1 MTGRS
6 SMRCSAALVA
16 VAILVCGAVASAQGP
31 TYGLGRTPTEEEMNP
46 WDAAIGIDG
55 EGLPRGEGTAE
66 EGAVVY
72 MTRSCANCHGPT
84 GVEGPAPPL
93 VGPPRSFPYP
103 SSTGGYPGNTWSGRG
118 ISNFPF
124 APLIWSFINKAMP
137 LKQRGYLK
145 PDEIYSLTA
154 YLLHRNGI
162 IGETDVM
169 NETTLPEVQMPNR
182 GGYVPPPFK
191 EWKPGM
197 RQAEVK

>member
-6 SMRCSAALVA
+6 SMRYSGLLLLT
-16 VAILVCGAVASAQGP
+16 AIVVCGTVALAQGP
-31 TYGLGRTPTEEEMNP
+31 TYELGRTPTEEELEP

-55 EGLPRGEGTAE
+55 EGLPRGRGTAQQGE
-66 EGAVVY
+66 VIY
-72 MTRSCANCHGPT
+72 MTRACAGCHGPT
-84 GVEGPAPPL
+84 GIEGPAPPL
-93 VGPPRSFPYP
+93 VGPPRAFDYP
-103 SSTGGYPGNTWSGRG
+103 ASTGGYPGSTWRGRG

-137 LKQRGYLK
+137 LKQRGYLN

-162 IGETDVM
+162 IGETDEM
-169 NETTLPEVQMPNR
+169 NATTLPQVVMPNR
-182 GGYVPPPFK
+182 KGWDVPFT